1 MKKVLSVSIILSIF
15 LVFSCAS
22 DDVENV
28 DDLDVLNKKESFKTE
43 EINDEMLPSL
53 LLKEPEDFEEPVVRD
68 LEIEIPEITK
78 IDEKKNTISTETK
91 DNPITKEQA
100 AENKKEEIQTPVE
113 SVKKEEVKKTEKTE
127 NTEQNKVSKPE
138 TQNTKITE
146 NKKEEKKPA
155 TPSVKEKTETK
166 IPEIETKENEEKQE
180 ETVNPLV
187 DTEKDIHL
195 PSRKVTV
202 NTNETLT
209 VRYPGFG
216 WIYLGSDAEYNNLE
230 STGRK
235 IDNDETVYTLTAKKA
250 GTQLHH
256 FYKVDQVT
264 GDYIDDYLEVTVT
277 ENIGSVYTIVK
288 VPDYKEI
295 IPEQPEKPAVASTK
309 KNPPIVDIEA
319 KEVKPT
325 EKRNYEVYTPELTD
339 DKEEIIPEKK
349 TQPVKEEYIEAL
361 DADDLLARAESLF
374 NEKKYVESQ
383 KYLTSFM
390 EIATQKRDEGLFLQG
405 QIFEQDGSTKNIKE
419 AISTYKSI
427 VDNYPDSYYW
437 DDANKRIIY
446 LNRFYIQIR

>member
-43 EINDEMLPSL
+43 EINDEILPSL

-68 LEIEIPEITK
+68 LEVEIPEITK

-100 AENKKEEIQTPVE
+100 AENKKEEIKTPVE

-127 NTEQNKVSKPE
+127 QNKVSKPE
-138 TQNTKITE
+138 TQNTKIAE

-361 DADDLLARAESLF
+361 DADDLLDRAKSLF

>member
-127 NTEQNKVSKPE
+127 NTEQNKVAKPE

-277 ENIGSVYTIVK
+277 ENIGSIYTIVK

-349 TQPVKEEYIEAL
+349 TQPVKEEYVEAL
-361 DADDLLARAESLF
+361 DADDLLDRAKSLF

>member
-100 AENKKEEIQTPVE
+100 AENKKEEIKTPVE

-127 NTEQNKVSKPE
+127 QNKVSKPE
-138 TQNTKITE
+138 TQNTKIAE

-166 IPEIETKENEEKQE
+166 TPEIETKENEEKQE

-349 TQPVKEEYIEAL
+349 TQPVKEEYVEAL
-361 DADDLLARAESLF
+361 DADDLLDRAKSLF

>member
-113 SVKKEEVKKTEKTE
+113 SVKKEEVKKTE

-138 TQNTKITE
+138 TQNTKIAE

-277 ENIGSVYTIVK
+277 ENIGSIYTIVK

-349 TQPVKEEYIEAL
+349 TQPVKEEYVEAL
-361 DADDLLARAESLF
+361 DADDLLDRAKSLF

>member
-127 NTEQNKVSKPE
+127 KTEQNKVSKPE
-138 TQNTKITE
+138 TQNTKIAE

-166 IPEIETKENEEKQE
+166 IPKIETKENEEKQE

-277 ENIGSVYTIVK
+277 ENIGSIYTIVK

-349 TQPVKEEYIEAL
+349 TQPVKEEYVEAL
-361 DADDLLARAESLF
+361 DADDLLDRAKSLF

>member
-277 ENIGSVYTIVK
+277 ENIGSIYTIVK

-349 TQPVKEEYIEAL
+349 TQPVKEEYVEAL
-361 DADDLLARAESLF
+361 DADDLLDRAKSLF

>member
-113 SVKKEEVKKTEKTE
+113 SVKKEEVKKTEK
-127 NTEQNKVSKPE
+127 TEQNKVSKPE

-277 ENIGSVYTIVK
+277 ENIGSIYTIVK

-349 TQPVKEEYIEAL
+349 TQPVKEEYVEAL

>member
-349 TQPVKEEYIEAL
+349 TQPVKEEYVEAL
-361 DADDLLARAESLF
+361 DADDLLDRAKSLF

>member
-113 SVKKEEVKKTEKTE
+113 SVKKEEVKKTEK
-127 NTEQNKVSKPE
+127 TEQNKVSKPE

-349 TQPVKEEYIEAL
+349 TQPVKEEYVEAL
-361 DADDLLARAESLF
+361 DADDLLDRAKSLF